1 MALAIA
7 LALFG
12 CTSRQPN
19 SASDK
24 AAVKPKGPAPE
35 FELENVAGGKLKALD
50 LKGKVSVIDFWATW
64 CEPCIAEIPKF
75 NQLHEEYPN
84 VQVIGITVMS
94 PHEDIKPKVKE
105 VGMKYTVL
113 VGNDDV
119 ADGFGRGYVH
129 TVNRHVAEA
138 RFGTANLHVLAFAF
152 VALERDAGQA
162 ADGIS
167 NVGVGETV
175 DHFCGKDLD
184 DFVGQALDVDGF
196 GLALHAFGSNDD
208 LIGLRSDSQG
218 SVQVNGLSG
227 NNFDGQRVWRKSHVG
242 KGNGIVACGEFR
254 NSILPLIIC
263 GDSLSSW
270 MDFHKSARQ
279 RRISLVFDAS
289 SDSTSTTL
297 PERECGKNE
306 LRHYGEKH
314 QCE

>member
-1 MALAIA
+1 MKKTAMALAIA

-75 NQLHEEYPN
+75 NQLHDEYPN

-119 ADGFGRGYVH
+119 ADGFGGLIGFP
-129 TVNRHVAEA
+129 T
-138 RFGTANLHVLAFAF
+138 TF
-152 VALERDAGQA
+152 VVTKDWKIYKKYLGALPNKQDRIKKDIETLLA
-162 ADGIS
+162 AD
-167 NVGVGETV
+167 E
-175 DHFCGKDLD
+175 
-184 DFVGQALDVDGF
+184 
-196 GLALHAFGSNDD
+196 HAD
-208 LIGLRSDSQG
+208 
-218 SVQVNGLSG
+218 
-227 NNFDGQRVWRKSHVG
+227 
-242 KGNGIVACGEFR
+242 
-254 NSILPLIIC
+254 
-263 GDSLSSW
+263 
-270 MDFHKSARQ
+270 
-279 RRISLVFDAS
+279 
-289 SDSTSTTL
+289 
-297 PERECGKNE
+297 
-306 LRHYGEKH
+306 
-314 QCE
+314 